1 MTKLDF
7 LDQLDQKLSG
17 LPQDDILRSLEY
29 YSEIIDDLTE
39 DGLTEQQATEQLG
52 NVDDIANQI
61 LLEIPLTKLVKAKI
75 KPRRSLRTWEIV
87 LLAAGSPIWLSLIIA
102 AFAVVLSVY
111 ASLWAVVIS
120 LYSTLSIAGV
130 AVAGVALAVISAVAG
145 NVPAAIL
152 FIGASLLCGGLTIL
166 MLLASNQVTRGVIAL
181 GKLILIGIKRCF
193 VRKES
198 VK

>member
-1 MTKLDF
+1 MNKKDF
-7 LDQLDQKLSG
+7 LLELEKALTG
-17 LPQDDILRSLEY
+17 LPQEDINGRIEF